1 MCVTSI
7 SNKSYC
13 FGAFNY
19 VCVFVYLSY
28 SILSMC
34 VNVNVCFLFTWCDVT
49 RDINNIYLQTT
60 RRYTLEGNRLVF
72 YIIDVAE
79 YLGWIFVYLLFES
92 IKITVTPCITGL
104 VIISLL
110 TWTACTT

>member
-1 MCVTSI
+1 MCVCLFIYHT
-7 SNKSYC
+7 
-13 FGAFNY
+13 AF
-19 VCVFVYLSY
+19 CP
-28 SILSMC
+28 C

-72 YIIDVAE
+72 LLIDVAE